1 MPETVGVVGLG
12 NIGGRIADVLVDS
25 YDVAVF
31 DIDPAR
37 TEALEEQGATVAAS
51 AEAVGERSDVVLLSL
66 PSDGALQAAALGEDG
81 AVEGMTSG
89 DVLIDTSTVS
99 PSTSGRVADAC
110 EEVGVGFLDAP
121 VSGGAR
127 NAEKGTLT
135 ILVGG
140 PADTLATARPVLET
154 IGETIH
160 HVGPTGAGVTL
171 KVVNNY
177 MLGLN
182 QLILCEGLAMARAAG
197 IADETFAETVAD
209 SSGASYALDRNMD
222 RFIIP
227 DDYDSE
233 FTLSLMRKDVSLA
246 EGFATDNDVPLLLGG
261 GSGLYRI
268 AEALGHGD
276 LDASA
281 VVKMYETIRA
291 HE

>member
-1 MPETVGVVGLG
+1 MPDTVGVVGLG
-12 NIGGRIADVLVDS
+12 NIGGRIAEVLVDS
-25 YDVAVF
+25 YDVAAF
-31 DIDPAR
+31 DIDSAR
-37 TEALEEQGATVAAS
+37 TEALEKQGATAAAS
-51 AEAVGERSDVVLLSL
+51 AKAVGERSDVVLLSL
-66 PSDGALQAAALGEDG
+66 PSDGALRAAALGDDG
-81 AVEGMTSG
+81 AVEGLTSG

-99 PSTSGRVADAC
+99 PSTSGLVADAC
-110 EEVGVGFLDAP
+110 EDVGVEFLDAP

-140 PADTLATARPVLET
+140 PEDSLEAARPVLET

-160 HVGPTGAGVTL
+160 HVGRTGAGVTL
-171 KVVNNY
+171 KVINNY

-182 QLILCEGLAMARAAG
+182 QLVLCEGLTMARAAG
-197 IADETFAETVAD
+197 ISDETVAETVAD

-227 DDYDSE
+227 DEYDSE

-281 VVKMYETIRA
+281 VVKMYETLQAR
-291 HE
+291 E